1 MVTSTVDEAV
11 AEGVSA
17 VDEAVAMV
25 TSTVAEV
32 AAGVVAKVALSEGSG
47 GQGTHRKS
55 GMHNA
60 ISPLPPAATARTPHA
75 VNHRRFHKRNGSR
88 QCHRPHDE
96 RRRVLA
102 TATRPAAASEE
113 RRC

>member
-1 MVTSTVDEAV
+1 MATSTVDEAV
-11 AEGVSA
+11 AEGVSATDEAVAMVTSA

-88 QCHRPHDE
+88 QCHR
-96 RRRVLA
+96 
-102 TATRPAAASEE
+102 
-113 RRC
+113 